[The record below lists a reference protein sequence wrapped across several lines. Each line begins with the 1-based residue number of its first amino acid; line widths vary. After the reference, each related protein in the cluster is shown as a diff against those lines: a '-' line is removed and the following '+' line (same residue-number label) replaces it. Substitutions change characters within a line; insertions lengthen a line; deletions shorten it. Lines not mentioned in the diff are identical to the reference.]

1 MLARSFRILLV
12 DDSPSDVRLVS
23 EALRLAQIP
32 VEIHVATDGVDALEY
47 LGKMQTAI
55 QCPDLIVLDLNMP
68 GKNGRQV
75 LAEIQSSPFLR
86 GIPVM
91 ILSSSTSE
99 DDRRSAYQLNAY
111 CFVTK
116 PNSLPEYVEMARGM
130 DRFVLKGL
138 EMRPS
143 AR

>member
-1 MLARSFRILLV
+1 MPPRNFRILLV
-12 DDSPSDVRLVS
+12 DDSPSDVRLVR

-32 VEIHVATDGVDALEY
+32 VETHIAADGVGALEY
-47 LGKMQTAI
+47 LGNVQSAD
-55 QCPDLIVLDLNMP
+55 QRPDLIVLDLNLP

-75 LAEIQSSPFLR
+75 LAEIQSSPALR

-91 ILSSSTSE
+91 VLSSSTSE
-99 DDRRSAYQLNAY
+99 DDRRSAYEMNAY

-130 DRFVLKGL
+130 DKFVLSGL
-138 EMRPS
+138 ELRRC
-143 AR
+143 AL